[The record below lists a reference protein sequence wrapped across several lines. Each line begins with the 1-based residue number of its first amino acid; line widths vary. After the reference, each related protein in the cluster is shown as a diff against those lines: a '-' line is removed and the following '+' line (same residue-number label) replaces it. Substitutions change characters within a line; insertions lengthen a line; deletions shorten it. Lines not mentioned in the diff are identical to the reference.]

1 MKDISQIMRQAQ
13 QMQAKINEAQKKLE
27 AMEVEGSSGGG
38 MVKLTI
44 TGKNALV
51 SIAIDPSLMVA
62 DEREILEDLI
72 KAAHDDARRK
82 LDDAQNE
89 QMKGLSGGLGILPG
103 FKMRSNGPF
112 NLPGLI
118 GVASGWERHRRIARA
133 RGRRGADGDDGSRP
147 KKAAMTARERVDALD
162 PALPRDGQDC
172 RAGTAPTIR

>member
-38 MVKLTI
+38 MVKLKI

-51 SIAIDPSLMVA
+51 SITIDPSLMAA

-82 LDDAQNE
+82 LEDSQNE
-89 QMKGLSGGLGILPG
+89 EMKGLSGGLGILPG
-103 FKMRSNGPF
+103 FKMPF
-112 NLPGLI
+112 
-118 GVASGWERHRRIARA
+118 
-133 RGRRGADGDDGSRP
+133 
-147 KKAAMTARERVDALD
+147 
-162 PALPRDGQDC
+162 
-172 RAGTAPTIR
+172 